1 FATQAGGSLLVALAG
16 LPLVMA
22 TGSVEA
28 VLAAAAIAAPIGAV
42 VGLRAWPKT
51 MADPVPAPA
60 EASA

>member
-1 FATQAGGSLLVALAG
+1 
-16 LPLVMA
+16 MA

-42 VGLRAWPKT
+42 VGLRAWPQT
-51 MADPVPAPA
+51 IATAVSAPA